1 MNSTPLLY
9 FLLALSSLTFAIFHS
24 RAVSTGEARNLS
36 WNADKAGE
44 APPEHLTRMEYLR
57 PVRDFQQHRMV
68 ISRMSQYEESTPNP
82 MLYFSSF

>member
-44 APPEHLTRMEYLR
+44 APPEHLQEWSIFVL
-57 PVRDFQQHRMV
+57 FE
-68 ISRMSQYEESTPNP
+68 I
-82 MLYFSSF
+82 FSNIVW